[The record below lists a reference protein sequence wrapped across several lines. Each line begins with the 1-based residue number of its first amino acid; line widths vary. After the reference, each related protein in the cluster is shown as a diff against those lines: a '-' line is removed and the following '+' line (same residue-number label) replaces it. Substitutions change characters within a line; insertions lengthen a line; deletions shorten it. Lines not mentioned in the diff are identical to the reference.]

1 MDKVV
6 NIMERRQN
14 NCSIPMKQRM
24 EMIQLFIRVRQKYLE
39 RINEKKETTEPT
51 N

>member
-14 NCSIPMKQRM
+14 NCSIPVDNRM

-39 RINEKKETTEPT
+39 RINDTV
-51 N
+51 

>member
-6 NIMERRQN
+6 NIMERRQD

-39 RINEKKETTEPT
+39 ALKNDTV
-51 N
+51 

>member
-1 MDKVV
+1 MEKVV

-14 NCSIPMKQRM
+14 NCSIPVEKRM

-39 RINEKKETTEPT
+39 MIDEKEKT
-51 N
+51 